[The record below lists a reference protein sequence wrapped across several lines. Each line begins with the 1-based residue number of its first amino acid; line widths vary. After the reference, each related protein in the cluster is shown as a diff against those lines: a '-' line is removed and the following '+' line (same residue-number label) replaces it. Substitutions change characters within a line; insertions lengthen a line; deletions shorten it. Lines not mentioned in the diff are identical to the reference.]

1 MTIHVVQAGESVGSI
16 AMHYGVDPVRLAADN
31 AVPADGALAVG
42 QTLVVRFPR
51 QVHAVQPG
59 ETLTSIA
66 AAYGTSVRQLWRN
79 NWPLGGMED
88 LSPGQVLVISYW
100 DERLGTASFNGY
112 AYPYIDPA
120 LLSAQLPYVTY
131 LTPFTYGI
139 TAGGGLLPLEDDA
152 MLSAARQRGTA
163 PVMHLST
170 LTESGQFD
178 TQRAEMVLTDFEVQD
193 RLVAEVL
200 QTVLRKGF
208 AGLDVDFEYLPG
220 ELAEDYAAF
229 LSRLQRLLHSR
240 GLFVWAALAPKTSA
254 SQPGLLYEGHNYAAV
269 GAATDGV
276 LLMTYEW
283 GYTYGPPM
291 AVAPLPNVRA
301 VLDYAITEIPAEKIF
316 LGIPNYGYDWP
327 LPFVQ
332 GVTRAQS
339 ISNQRAIELAVEYG
353 IAIQYDETAQ
363 SPFFHYT
370 DAGGTVH
377 EVWFEDARSMSAKLR
392 LIAEYGFQGGGFWN
406 LMRPFSQ
413 TWLVLDALY
422 DVDGR

>member
-220 ELAEDYAAF
+220 ELAEAYSAF

-254 SQPGLLYEGHNYAAV
+254 SQPGLLYEGHNYAAI

-316 LGIPNYGYDWP
+316 LGIPDYGYDWS
-327 LPFVQ
+327 LPFIQ

-370 DAGGTVH
+370 DAGGIVH

>member
-139 TAGGGLLPLEDDA
+139 TASGGLLPLEDDA

-220 ELAEDYAAF
+220 ELAEAYAAF

-283 GYTYGPPM
+283 GYIYGPPM

-316 LGIPNYGYDWP
+316 LGIPNYGYDWS
-327 LPFVQ
+327 LPFIQ